1 MQSLL
6 DFMREKRSEYHSQVN
21 EMRKSLDKEMDQKLP
36 KNLDIYMTDSDA
48 EEGESTSLLDIL
60 NVLRKRVVVPVSM
73 KQDFESLDK
82 VLSALEVRVR
92 VGEDDRREALKDLNV
107 KIDKLTQKTAKELGD
122 AVDFNELRIVA
133 IKVGKLDKGQE
144 KKLLE
149 VMEKEGFPVT
159 ESHQGQ
165 FYRFV
170 GRLHDK
176 RGLKSLSHVVFSK
189 LEGKVTD
196 DRNFISN
203 ISTSTVG
210 VKTFLEGKHYFL

>member
-6 DFMREKRSEYHSQVN
+6 AFMREKRSEYNTQVN
-21 EMRKSLDKEMDQKLP
+21 EMRKSLDKEMDQKLA

-92 VGEDDRREALKDLNV
+92 VGEDDRCEALKDLNV

-122 AVDFNELRIVA
+122 AVNFNELRIVA
-133 IKVGKLDKGQE
+133 IKVGKLDKDQE
-144 KKLLE
+144 KKLLN
-149 VMEKEGFPVT
+149 VMADKGFAVT
-159 ESHQGQ
+159 ESHEGQ

-176 RGLKSLSHVVFSK
+176 RGLKSLSHVVFAK

>member
-6 DFMREKRSEYHSQVN
+6 AFMREKRSEYNTQVN
-21 EMRKSLDKEMDQKLP
+21 EMRKSLDKEMDQKLA

-60 NVLRKRVVVPVSM
+60 NVLRKRVVVPASM

-122 AVDFNELRIVA
+122 AVNFNELRIVA
-133 IKVGKLDKGQE
+133 IKVGKLDKEQE
-144 KKLLE
+144 KKLLK
-149 VMEKEGFPVT
+149 VMADEGFPVT
-159 ESHQGQ
+159 ESHQGY

-176 RGLKSLSHVVFSK
+176 RGLKSLSHVVFAK

>member
-6 DFMREKRSEYHSQVN
+6 AFMREKRSEYNTQVN
-21 EMRKSLDKEMDQKLP
+21 EMRKSLDKEMDQKLA

-60 NVLRKRVVVPVSM
+60 NVLRKRVVVPASM

-92 VGEDDRREALKDLNV
+92 VGEDDRCEALKDLNV

-133 IKVGKLDKGQE
+133 IKVGKLDKEQE
-144 KKLLE
+144 KKLLK
-149 VMEKEGFPVT
+149 VMADEGFPVT
-159 ESHQGQ
+159 ESHQGY

-176 RGLKSLSHVVFSK
+176 RGLKSLSHVVFAK